1 MTYSC
6 IIVDD
11 NEIERDA
18 IEMHLKKIP
27 SLNILA
33 VCSNGIEASQLLA
46 TTPVDIVFSDID
58 MPELSGMELLK
69 SLKKQPLFIFITSFT
84 EYAAESFNLDAL
96 DFIVKPATFERILK
110 ATNKA
115 IEYLELKKLVGKEPQ
130 PIDKSTNEEGDDHF
144 FFRETKGIT
153 KLKYDDVIYIESMG
167 DFSKL
172 FTSTDKH
179 IILVSLKNLEK
190 QLPAKIFSR
199 VHKQYII
206 NINHIATLTNH
217 EVHLE
222 HNFIVPISASNRQEL
237 LEKAIDKKILSRFLK

>member
-1 MTYSC
+1 MTYNC
-6 IIVDD
+6 LIVDD

-27 SLNILA
+27 SLNIIA
-33 VCSNGIEASQLLA
+33 TCSNGIEAAQIL
-46 TTPVDIVFSDID
+46 TTTAVDIVYSDID
-58 MPELSGMELLK
+58 MPELSGLDLLK
-69 SLKKQPLFIFITSFT
+69 SIKKQPLFIFITSFS

-115 IEYLELKKLVGKEPQ
+115 IEYIELRKL
-130 PIDKSTNEEGDDHF
+130 IDKLPVEDLNPGNKKDDDYF

-153 KLKYDDVIYIESMG
+153 KLKYSDVIYIESMG

-172 FTSTDKH
+172 FTHSDKH
-179 IILVSLKNLEK
+179 VILVSLKNLEK
-190 QLPAKIFSR
+190 QLPSKIFSR

-206 NINHIATLTNH
+206 NINHIVTLTNH
-217 EVHLE
+217 EVHLA
-222 HNFIVPISASNRQEL
+222 HNFLVPISASNRQEL
-237 LEKAIDKKILSRFLK
+237 LEKSIDKKILSRFLK

>member
-6 IIVDD
+6 LIVDD

-27 SLNILA
+27 SLNIIA
-33 VCSNGIEASQLLA
+33 VCSNGIEASQILSA
-46 TTPVDIVFSDID
+46 TSVDIVYSDID
-58 MPELSGMELLK
+58 MPELSGVDLLK
-69 SLKKQPLFIFITSFT
+69 SLKKQPLFIFITSFS

-115 IEYLELKKLVGKEPQ
+115 IEYIELRKQVNKLPVENLNNDDKK
-130 PIDKSTNEEGDDHF
+130 DDDYF

-153 KLKYDDVIYIESMG
+153 KLKYNDVIYIESMG

-172 FTSTDKH
+172 FTSIDKH
-179 IILVSLKNLEK
+179 VILVSLKNLEK
-190 QLPAKIFSR
+190 QLPSKIFSR

-206 NINHIATLTNH
+206 NINHIVTLTNH
-217 EVHLE
+217 EVHLD
-222 HNFIVPISASNRQEL
+222 HNFLVPISASNRQEL
-237 LEKAIDKKILSRFLK
+237 LEKSIDKKILSRFLK

>member
-1 MTYSC
+1 MMYSC
-6 IIVDD
+6 LIVDD

-27 SLNILA
+27 SLNIIA
-33 VCSNGIEASQLLA
+33 VCSNGIEASQILS
-46 TTPVDIVFSDID
+46 TTSVDIVYSDID
-58 MPELSGMELLK
+58 MPELSGMDLLK
-69 SLKKQPLFIFITSFT
+69 SLKKQPLFIFITSFS

-115 IEYLELKKLVGKEPQ
+115 IEYIELRKQVNKLPAENLNDYDKK
-130 PIDKSTNEEGDDHF
+130 DDDYF

-153 KLKYDDVIYIESMG
+153 KLKYNDVIYIESMG

-172 FTSTDKH
+172 FTSIDKH
-179 IILVSLKNLEK
+179 VILVSLKNLEK
-190 QLPAKIFSR
+190 QLPSKIFSR

-217 EVHLE
+217 EVHLD
-222 HNFIVPISASNRQEL
+222 HNFLVPISATNRQEL
-237 LEKAIDKKILSRFLK
+237 LEKSIDKKILSRFLK

>member
-6 IIVDD
+6 LIVDD

-27 SLNILA
+27 SLNIIA
-33 VCSNGIEASQLLA
+33 VCSNGIEASQILS
-46 TTPVDIVFSDID
+46 TVSVDIVYSDID
-58 MPELSGMELLK
+58 MPELSGMDLLK
-69 SLKKQPLFIFITSFT
+69 SIKKQPLFIFITSFS

-115 IEYLELKKLVGKEPQ
+115 IEYIELRKQLNKLPFENLNNDDKK
-130 PIDKSTNEEGDDHF
+130 DDDYF

-153 KLKYDDVIYIESMG
+153 KLKYNDVIYIESMG

-172 FTSTDKH
+172 FTSIDKH
-179 IILVSLKNLEK
+179 VILVSLKNLEK
-190 QLPAKIFSR
+190 QLPSKIFSR

-206 NINHIATLTNH
+206 NINHIVTLTNH
-217 EVHLE
+217 EVHLD
-222 HNFIVPISASNRQEL
+222 HNFLVPISASNRQEL
-237 LEKAIDKKILSRFLK
+237 LERSIDKKILSRFLK

>member
-1 MTYSC
+1 MTYTC

-33 VCSNGIEASQLLA
+33 VCSSGIEASQILS

-58 MPELSGMELLK
+58 MPELSGMDLLK
-69 SLKKQPLFIFITSFT
+69 SLKQQPLFIFVTSFT

-115 IEYLELKKLVGKEPQ
+115 IEYLELKKLVGKTLQ
-130 PIDKSTNEEGDDHF
+130 HVDKSTNSDGDDHF

-179 IILVSLKNLEK
+179 IVLVSLKNLEK
-190 QLPAKIFSR
+190 QLPSKIFSR

-222 HNFIVPISASNRQEL
+222 HHFIVPISASNRQEL

>member
-6 IIVDD
+6 LIVDD

-27 SLNILA
+27 SLNIIA
-33 VCSNGIEASQLLA
+33 VCSNGIEASQILS
-46 TTPVDIVFSDID
+46 TTSVDIVYSDID
-58 MPELSGMELLK
+58 MPELSGMDLLK
-69 SLKKQPLFIFITSFT
+69 SLKKQPLFIFITSFS

-115 IEYLELKKLVGKEPQ
+115 IEYIELRKQVNKLPAENLNDYDKK
-130 PIDKSTNEEGDDHF
+130 DDDYF

-153 KLKYDDVIYIESMG
+153 KLKYNDVIYIESMG

-172 FTSTDKH
+172 FTSIDKH
-179 IILVSLKNLEK
+179 VILVSLKNLEK
-190 QLPAKIFSR
+190 QLPSKIFSR

-217 EVHLE
+217 EVHLD
-222 HNFIVPISASNRQEL
+222 HNFLVPISATNRQEL
-237 LEKAIDKKILSRFLK
+237 LEKSIDKKILSRFLK

>member
-1 MTYSC
+1 MTYTC
-6 IIVDD
+6 LIVDD

-18 IEMHLKKIP
+18 IEMHLRKIS
-27 SLNILA
+27 SLKIIA
-33 VCSNGIEASQLLA
+33 VCSNGIEASQVLA
-46 TTPVDIVFSDID
+46 SNPVDIVYSDID
-58 MPELSGMELLK
+58 MPELSGMDLLK
-69 SLKKQPLFIFITSFT
+69 SLKKQPLFIFITSFS

-115 IEYLELKKLVGKEPQ
+115 VEYLELKKLVGKESPVEDQ
-130 PIDKSTNEEGDDHF
+130 AGVEEDDHF

-172 FTSTDKH
+172 FTSSDKH
-179 IILVSLKNLEK
+179 VILVSLKNLEK
-190 QLPAKIFSR
+190 QLPARIFAR

-217 EVHLE
+217 EVHLD
-222 HNFIVPISASNRQEL
+222 HNFVVPISATNRQEL
-237 LEKAIDKKILSRFLK
+237 LEKSIDKKILSRFLK

>member
-1 MTYSC
+1 MIYSC

-18 IEMHLKKIP
+18 VEMHLKKIP

-33 VCSNGIEASQLLA
+33 VCSNGIEASQILS

-130 PIDKSTNEEGDDHF
+130 QVDNSTNEDGEDHF
-144 FFRETKGIT
+144 FFRETKGIS
-153 KLKYDDVIYIESMG
+153 KLRYDDVIYIESMG

-172 FTSTDKH
+172 FTQSDKH
-179 IILVSLKNLEK
+179 VVLVSLKNLEK
-190 QLPAKIFSR
+190 QLPSKIFSR
-199 VHKQYII
+199 VHKQYIL
-206 NINHIATLTNH
+206 NINHITTLTNH
-217 EVHLE
+217 EVHLT

-237 LEKAIDKKILSRFLK
+237 LEKSIDKKILSRFLK

>member
-1 MTYSC
+1 MLYKC

-18 IEMHLKKIP
+18 LEMHLKKIP
-27 SLNILA
+27 SLEIVK
-33 VCSNGIEASQLLA
+33 VCTNAIEAASILSN
-46 TTPVDIVFSDID
+46 TDIEIVFSDID
-58 MPELSGMELLK
+58 MPELSGTSLLK
-69 SLKKQPLFIFITSFT
+69 IIKQKPLFIFITSHRQ
-84 EYAAESFNLDAL
+84 YAVESYDLDAI
-96 DFIVKPATFERILK
+96 DFVVKPATFERVLK

-115 IEYLELKKLVGKEPQ
+115 IEYLELKKQFINDG
-130 PIDKSTNEEGDDHF
+130 TDHSQSKNDQKDF
-144 FFRETKGIT
+144 FYFKETKGIS

-172 FTSTDKH
+172 FTSSDKH

-190 QLPAKIFSR
+190 QLPKEIFAR

-217 EVHLE
+217 EVHLDF
-222 HNFIVPISASNRQEL
+222 NFVVPISSANRQEL
-237 LEKAIDKKILSRFLK
+237 MENSIDKKILSRFTK

>member
-6 IIVDD
+6 LIVDD

-27 SLNILA
+27 SLNIIA
-33 VCSNGIEASQLLA
+33 VCSNGIEASQILS
-46 TTPVDIVFSDID
+46 TVSVDIVYSDID
-58 MPELSGMELLK
+58 MPELSGMDLLK
-69 SLKKQPLFIFITSFT
+69 SIKKQPLFIFITSFS

-115 IEYLELKKLVGKEPQ
+115 IEYIELRKQLNKLPVENLNND
-130 PIDKSTNEEGDDHF
+130 DKNDDDYF

-153 KLKYDDVIYIESMG
+153 KLKYNDVIYIESMG

-172 FTSTDKH
+172 FTSSDKH
-179 IILVSLKNLEK
+179 VILVSLKNLEK
-190 QLPAKIFSR
+190 QLPSKIFSR

-206 NINHIATLTNH
+206 NINHIVTLTNH
-217 EVHLE
+217 EVHLD
-222 HNFIVPISASNRQEL
+222 HNFLVPISAANRQEL
-237 LEKAIDKKILSRFLK
+237 LERSIDKKILSRFLK

>member
-6 IIVDD
+6 LIVDD

-27 SLNILA
+27 SLNIIA
-33 VCSNGIEASQLLA
+33 VCSNGIEASQILS
-46 TTPVDIVFSDID
+46 TVSVDIVYSDID
-58 MPELSGMELLK
+58 MPELSGMDLLK
-69 SLKKQPLFIFITSFT
+69 SIKKQPLFIFITSFS

-115 IEYLELKKLVGKEPQ
+115 IEYIELRKQVNKLPFENLNNEDKK
-130 PIDKSTNEEGDDHF
+130 DDDYF

-153 KLKYDDVIYIESMG
+153 KLKYNDVIYIESMG

-172 FTSTDKH
+172 FTSIDKH
-179 IILVSLKNLEK
+179 VILVSLKNLEK
-190 QLPAKIFSR
+190 QLPSKIFSR

-206 NINHIATLTNH
+206 NINHIVTLTNH
-217 EVHLE
+217 EVHLD
-222 HNFIVPISASNRQEL
+222 HNFLVPISASNRQEL
-237 LEKAIDKKILSRFLK
+237 LERSIDKKILSRFLK

>member
-6 IIVDD
+6 LIVDD

-27 SLNILA
+27 SLNIIA
-33 VCSNGIEASQLLA
+33 VCSNGIEASQILS
-46 TTPVDIVFSDID
+46 TTSVDIVYSDID
-58 MPELSGMELLK
+58 MPELSGMDLLK
-69 SLKKQPLFIFITSFT
+69 SLKKQPLFIFITSFS

-115 IEYLELKKLVGKEPQ
+115 IEYLELRKQVSKLPVENLNNDDKK
-130 PIDKSTNEEGDDHF
+130 DDDYF

-153 KLKYDDVIYIESMG
+153 KLKYNDVIYIESMG

-172 FTSTDKH
+172 FTSSDKH
-179 IILVSLKNLEK
+179 VILVSLKNLEK
-190 QLPAKIFSR
+190 QLPSKIFSR

-206 NINHIATLTNH
+206 NINHIVTLTNH
-217 EVHLE
+217 EVHLD
-222 HNFIVPISASNRQEL
+222 HNFLVPISASNRQEL
-237 LEKAIDKKILSRFLK
+237 LEKSIDKKILSRFLK